1 FAVLFFVSVGMLFNP
16 YAVVEQPML
25 LAMLLAI
32 TLIAKPLTAFVIVWL
47 LRYSFRSAMTI
58 AIALAQ
64 VGEFSFLL
72 ADEAIRQKLL
82 TQEGKSL
89 LVACAILSITL
100 NPLLFRGIEPLER
113 WLRRRPGAWRQLTS
127 RSDVGG
133 VGLNRLMHE
142 QLVATDEAEI
152 AAAQAKRAVIVGYGP
167 VGQTAARLLRDFDI
181 QTVVIDLNLD
191 TVRDLASAG
200 ELAIYGDATRQ
211 DILEAAGIGE
221 AKYLLVTVPDV
232 LVRTLVVITAR
243 ELNPELKVFVR
254 ARYLRERAWLEEVGA
269 TQICIEEA
277 ETALGLT
284 VLLLREVGADQERV
298 REATS
303 RVHQEMGLHRTD

>member
-1 FAVLFFVSVGMLFNP
+1 
-16 YAVVEQPML
+16 
-25 LAMLLAI
+25 
-32 TLIAKPLTAFVIVWL
+32 
-47 LRYSFRSAMTI
+47 
-58 AIALAQ
+58 
-64 VGEFSFLL
+64 
-72 ADEAIRQKLL
+72 
-82 TQEGKSL
+82 
-89 LVACAILSITL
+89 
-100 NPLLFRGIEPLER
+100 
-113 WLRRRPGAWRQLTS
+113 
-127 RSDVGG
+127 VGG
-133 VGLNRLMHE
+133 VDLNRQMHT
-142 QLVATDEAEI
+142 QLAENSDDEAAE
-152 AAAQAKRAVIVGYGP
+152 AKRAVIVGYGP

-232 LVRTLVVITAR
+232 LVRTLVIITAR
-243 ELNPELKVFVR
+243 ELNPDLKVFVR
-254 ARYLRERAWLEEVGA
+254 ARYLKERAWLEEVGA

-303 RVHQEMGLHRTD
+303 RVQEEMGLHRAE